1 MTDAENNSTIHQT
14 HSADMDNDLTGER
27 ISISKMKVWRQFE
40 NIWKAINDF
49 SKETL
54 PLYSSSCRRAE
65 TLSTLDI

>member
-1 MTDAENNSTIHQT
+1 MTDAENNSTIPQT
-14 HSADMDNDLTGER
+14 HAADMDNDLTGER

-40 NIWKAINDF
+40 NIWKAINAF
-49 SKETL
+49 SKEIL